1 MLKFYNFDIVCQE
14 IPDEITLAI
23 NLTNCPNMC
32 EGCHSP
38 WLRKDI
44 GDELDVNKIVQLVGK
59 YGSGV
64 TCICFMGGDAEP
76 GEVNRL
82 AKYIHSEYP
91 QLKTAWYSGR
101 SEINEDIEIT
111 SFDYIK
117 LGGYVASLGGLRSET
132 TNQRLYKIENGEM
145 TVMKFQS
152 KNFAGSDVK

>member
-1 MLKFYNFDIVCQE
+1 
-14 IPDEITLAI
+14 
-23 NLTNCPNMC
+23 
-32 EGCHSP
+32 
-38 WLRKDI
+38 
-44 GDELDVNKIVQLVGK
+44 
-59 YGSGV
+59 
-64 TCICFMGGDAEP
+64 
-76 GEVNRL
+76 EVNRL

-101 SEINEDIEIT
+101 SEIHEDIEKT